1 MMKFSSRLAA
11 IAAAV
16 TILALLS
23 LWGLEF
29 LRAPKR
35 IHREH
40 AQGPSLQFE
49 ELAFRPTLS
58 VQKAKTA
65 GHFALAEVSVSRK
78 EAEQDLDELEWLIEN
93 TYSYR
98 DLRGIDYQA
107 ALDTIRGSFGDR
119 TRRGELA
126 YQLTRFLAL
135 FGDGHSRLSDP
146 SRQALSSSFLPFL
159 VQESDGRLVAFKPD
173 RSGFIEPGLPF
184 IRAMDGLAMDEW
196 LRASSRL
203 CADGSSQYVRHNSIR
218 GLRYIELL
226 RVDLRLQAKNSIQVE
241 LESLDG
247 RKSMQLELP
256 LIPDKPNYGPW
267 PKSESGIVSGN
278 IGYLRIPLMNPS
290 PEFIDDMLKSIHRF
304 KDTAGLIIDVRGNGG
319 GSRVPLRRLFPFFM
333 APDDPPRVVN
343 VAAYRL
349 GVEGRKQAFEGRYLH
364 PASFSGWTEPER
376 TAIRQFAAS
385 FQPEWP
391 VPRDLFS
398 EWHYFVIGPHR
409 EEDGFYYSN
418 PVIVLMDSACFSAT
432 DIFLGAFEGWRN
444 VTLVGSPSGG
454 GSGCRVSTRL
464 RHSLMTVHLSSM
476 VSFRANGQLYD
487 TRGVLPD
494 MLLQPSATDLLG
506 ETDSIL
512 EKAIQHIAELT
523 FATRRN

>member
-1 MMKFSSRLAA
+1 MKLFFRFAA

-35 IHREH
+35 VHREH
-40 AQGPSLQFE
+40 LQIPSLQFE
-49 ELAFRPTLS
+49 ELAFRPMLS
-58 VQKAKTA
+58 VQKARIA
-65 GHFALAEVSVSRK
+65 GHFALAETSVSRK

-98 DLRGIDYQA
+98 DLKGIDYRA

-135 FGDGHSRLSDP
+135 FGDGHSQLSDP
-146 SRQALSSSFLPFL
+146 SPRALSSSFLPFL

-173 RSGFIEPGLPF
+173 RSGFLEPGLPF

-196 LRASSRL
+196 LKVSSRL

-226 RVDLRLQAKNSIQVE
+226 REDLRLQAQNSIQVE

-247 RKSMQLELP
+247 KKSKQIELF
-256 LIPDKPNYGPW
+256 LAPDKPIYGLW

-290 PEFIDDMLKSIHRF
+290 PEFIDDMLESMHRF
-304 KDTAGLIIDVRGNGG
+304 KDTVGLIIDVRGNGG
-319 GSRVPLRRLFPFFM
+319 GSRAPLRRLFPFFM
-333 APDDPPRVVN
+333 APDDVPRVVN

-349 GVEGRKQAFEGRYLH
+349 GIEGRRQAFERRYLY

-376 TAIRQFAAS
+376 AAIGQFAAT

-391 VPRDLFS
+391 VPKDLFS
-398 EWHYFVIGPHR
+398 EWHYFIIGPHR
-409 EEDGFYYSN
+409 EENGFYYAN
-418 PVIVLMDSACFSAT
+418 PVIILMDSACFSAT
-432 DIFLGAFEGWRN
+432 DVFLGAFKGWRN

-464 RHSLMTVHLSSM
+464 KHSMMTVTLSSM

-494 MLLQPSATDLLG
+494 ILLQASATDFLG

-512 EKAIQHIAELT
+512 KKAVQHITELT
-523 FATRRN
+523 FPTSEE